1 MARSSRQEPR
11 RPLLPT
17 SARTHAL
24 LAELAEHPQ
33 VDGCFI
39 GHRRKDGRATRTLAV
54 ICAVCEK
61 RPRAKVAKEHLLPRK
76 VEWAVN
82 SRETASLRTDVQE
95 LGESGFQTTGTV
107 ATAGPGDRIE
117 GLSVAAGQTEA
128 VVATVGIALQHPR
141 FGRVITT
148 AGHAVQSEPGTVE
161 FDAAQRPT
169 VTLRNVA
176 ADGTRSGFTG
186 RLLRSARIP
195 QGDYAL
201 IEVEEA
207 TPVGNLY
214 HDLNSLGGLH
224 LPQVE
229 DVGKTFFA
237 LTSAAVLP
245 ARVRGVF
252 GMFTIGDFSMRDLIL
267 TDAVTEGGDSG
278 CALVD
283 ESFRVAGLLVGFV
296 TIEGER
302 RSVFMSAFWAL
313 TLEQSELL

>member
-1 MARSSRQEPR
+1 MARSSRQVPR

-17 SARTHAL
+17 AARTHAL
-24 LAELAEHPQ
+24 LAELAAHPQ

-39 GHRRKDGRATRTLAV
+39 GHKRKDGRATRTLAV

-61 RPRAKVAKEHLLPRK
+61 RPRGKVAKEHLLPRS
-76 VEWAVN
+76 VEWSVN
-82 SRETASLRTDVQE
+82 SRETASVRTDVQE
-95 LGESGFQTTGTV
+95 LGESGFQSAATATV
-107 ATAGPGDRIE
+107 TAGPGDRIE
-117 GLSVAAGQTEA
+117 GLSFGGQTQA
-128 VVATVGIALQHPR
+128 VVATVGIALQHTR
-141 FGRVITT
+141 FGAVITT

-176 ADGTRSGFTG
+176 ADGTRTGFTG

-224 LPQVE
+224 LPQPE

-237 LTSAAVLP
+237 LTSAGVLP

-252 GMFTIGDFSMRDLIL
+252 GMFTIGDFPMRDLIL

>member
-1 MARSSRQEPR
+1 MARPSRQEPR
-11 RPLLPT
+11 QPLLPT
-17 SARTHAL
+17 AARTHAL
-24 LAELAEHPQ
+24 LAELAEHPY

-39 GHRRKDGRATRTLAV
+39 GHKRTRGRTTRTLAV

-61 RPRAKVAKEHLLPRK
+61 HPRAKVPKEHLLPRK
-76 VEWAVN
+76 VEWEVN
-82 SRETASLRTDVQE
+82 SRETASVRTDVQE
-95 LGESGFQTTGTV
+95 LGESGFQSTV
-107 ATAGPGDRIE
+107 VVTAGPGDRIE
-117 GLSVAAGQTEA
+117 GLSFGGQTQA
-128 VVATVGIALQHPR
+128 VVATVGVALKHPR
-141 FGRVITT
+141 FGPVITT
-148 AGHAVQSEPGTVE
+148 AGHAVQSEAGTVE
-161 FDAAQRPT
+161 FDAERRPT

-176 ADGTRSGFTG
+176 ADGSRTGFSG
-186 RLLRSARIP
+186 RLLRSARTL

-201 IEVEEA
+201 IEVDEA

-214 HDLNSLGGLH
+214 HDLNSLGGHH
-224 LPQVE
+224 LPQPE

-237 LTSAAVLP
+237 LTSAGVLP

-252 GMFTIGDFSMRDLIL
+252 GMFTIGDFPMRDLIL

-283 ESFRVAGLLVGFV
+283 ASFRVAGLLVGFV